1 MIDNSS
7 IESLKNSIDII
18 DVIGS
23 FIELR
28 KAGAN
33 YKANCPF
40 HGEKTPSFVVSPTKQ
55 IYHCFGCLAPHEVIR
70 TGTGMKA
77 IKDVEVGDYV
87 FASHGNAT
95 KVIKTLRHEPQYGML
110 KIRTD
115 LSNDWSYFTENHD
128 MIVIKKEDA
137 IEALSYLRVEKN
149 RPLKFYGR
157 IKKNQTYKTNLL
169 SSKVLFAEEVR
180 KGDYFLYPVTRNIT
194 HVNTLNVSEYW
205 EKNRFGPNVS
215 KIENIVFTKEL
226 MWLFGM
232 YIAEGSTYRG
242 GIKFSL
248 HRDEKEYAERIVEI
262 LMDAFSK
269 KASIFLPKERQNSLE
284 VTCSSTNLEHIF
296 KKLFSS
302 GASEKL
308 YPYSFNY
315 LKYDLREE
323 LFNGLMD
330 GDGCHSRRTYK
341 TISKNL
347 SQLLYDLAISL
358 ERIPSLYISD
368 AYTDKK
374 GQKHK
379 EVYTL
384 LFHKRESIKGFFE
397 VLGETK
403 YLFMRVRE
411 IEKAEDEKVVYDIE
425 VEDNTHT
432 FLTKNFLVGNCG
444 VGGDS
449 IKFVMELE
457 KLSYP
462 EAIEKLAA
470 MNNFS
475 LTYTKGSSDYS
486 DAKRVLEAIGQ
497 WYVKNLGQNQTATQY
512 LLDRGVSQSSI
523 ERFEIGYV
531 PTGAEAMRFLT
542 SALLPLPKAVEAGII
557 AQSENGQGYYARLVE
572 RITFPIYSASASL
585 VGFGGRTITNHPA
598 KYINSPQTKL
608 FNKSRLLYGYHLAK
622 ESIYKNKKII
632 ICEGYLDVVMFHQ
645 AGFTEAVAGMGTAL
659 TTEHLPMLRKGD
671 PKVILAYDGDKA
683 GVAAAL
689 KASQMLSVAGF
700 DGGVVLFPDG
710 QDPADLIAKGK
721 SEAVAK
727 LLREAKPLIP
737 FVLEKIVSQYDLHD
751 PRAKEAGFGAV
762 KQYIDT
768 LSPIIKDAYIPT
780 AATLLG
786 LSPSFFGKE
795 ARPERARDNFTQKRD
810 DVAQL
815 SILKT
820 LIEQPAFI
828 DNVLAVIDVNMFDG
842 YEALFTALIKGEHD
856 NPGLV
861 GLSIDDSFEVMDES
875 ELNSVLRNFLIKH
888 YDLKLKSI
896 ASSQQI
902 PFEKKSYLIRKI
914 RTDIIPRLKKG
925 ELVAYD
931 PSL

>member
-1 MIDNSS
+1 MIDNAS
-7 IESLKNSIDII
+7 IESLKNSIDIV

-40 HGEKTPSFVVSPTKQ
+40 HGEKTPSFVVSPSKQ
-55 IYHCFGCLAPHEVIR
+55 IYHCFG
-70 TGTGMKA
+70 
-77 IKDVEVGDYV
+77 
-87 FASHGNAT
+87 
-95 KVIKTLRHEPQYGML
+95 
-110 KIRTD
+110 
-115 LSNDWSYFTENHD
+115 
-128 MIVIKKEDA
+128 
-137 IEALSYLRVEKN
+137 
-149 RPLKFYGR
+149 
-157 IKKNQTYKTNLL
+157 
-169 SSKVLFAEEVR
+169 
-180 KGDYFLYPVTRNIT
+180 
-194 HVNTLNVSEYW
+194 
-205 EKNRFGPNVS
+205 
-215 KIENIVFTKEL
+215 
-226 MWLFGM
+226 
-232 YIAEGSTYRG
+232 
-242 GIKFSL
+242 
-248 HRDEKEYAERIVEI
+248 
-262 LMDAFSK
+262 
-269 KASIFLPKERQNSLE
+269 
-284 VTCSSTNLEHIF
+284 
-296 KKLFSS
+296 
-302 GASEKL
+302 
-308 YPYSFNY
+308 
-315 LKYDLREE
+315 
-323 LFNGLMD
+323 
-330 GDGCHSRRTYK
+330 
-341 TISKNL
+341 
-347 SQLLYDLAISL
+347 
-358 ERIPSLYISD
+358 
-368 AYTDKK
+368 
-374 GQKHK
+374 
-379 EVYTL
+379 
-384 LFHKRESIKGFFE
+384 
-397 VLGETK
+397 
-403 YLFMRVRE
+403 
-411 IEKAEDEKVVYDIE
+411 
-425 VEDNTHT
+425 
-432 FLTKNFLVGNCG
+432 CG

-462 EAIEKLAA
+462 ESIEKLAS

-486 DAKRVLEAIGQ
+486 DAKRILEAIGQ
-497 WYVKNLGQNQTATQY
+497 WYTKNLNQNSVAKQY

-531 PTGAEAMRFLT
+531 PAGQQVMQFLT

-572 RITFPIYSASASL
+572 RITFPIYSASASI

-689 KASQMLSVAGF
+689 KAAQMLSVSGF

-710 QDPADLIAKGK
+710 QDPADLIAKGQ
-721 SEAVAK
+721 SEAVAT

-737 FVLEKIVSQYDLHD
+737 FVLEKIVEQYDLRD

-762 KQYIDT
+762 KQYVDT

-786 LSPSFFGKE
+786 LSPSFFGVQ
-795 ARPERARDNFTQKRD
+795 ARPERARDNFSQKRD

-820 LIEQPAFI
+820 LIEYPNLI
-828 DNVLAVIDVNMFDG
+828 DNVLAVLDVNMFG
-842 YEALFTALIKGEHD
+842 EYAGLFSALVNGENEH
-856 NPGLV
+856 PGLV
-861 GLSIDDSFEVMDES
+861 GLSLDTGFEVMNEE
-875 ELNSVLRNFLIKH
+875 ELNNSLRNFLIKH
-888 YDLKLKSI
+888 YDMKLKSV
-896 ASSQQI
+896 ATSQQI

-925 ELVAYD
+925 ELVAFD
-931 PSL
+931 PNI